1 MLHALFDL
9 SWKSRERAT
18 APRAGRLI
26 AISREHESLGSFG
39 GWLPLSK
46 RTRSD
51 ARRRS
56 VRGRASA
63 ALGAV
68 LAILSLTRCSYLFS
82 EKRTVYEYEPSYGVD
97 SPEFRRSLDAFGTEM
112 VANNDAVLLQNGDAT
127 FAALLDAIA
136 HAQASINMELY
147 IFSPGEI
154 GAVFAQ
160 ALAARARAGV
170 EVRLLV
176 DGFGSKLGDLGD
188 AMRAAGVRVEVY
200 KPLRIYSIARLGHRT
215 HRRIV
220 TIDGKIGFTG
230 GFAVDDRWKGQARDP
245 SEWRDTNVRVE
256 GPVVAQLQHLFFEDW
271 VHTTGE
277 VLHGDREFP
286 AIAPAGQ
293 VLAQAIGSS
302 RNDQSST
309 AKLLY
314 YMAIQAARQRIWIE
328 NAYFVPDR
336 QIRQGLVAAAARGVD
351 VKVLVPGKYIDS
363 PNVRLASRFHYGE
376 LLDGGVEIYEYLP
389 TMLHTKVM
397 VVDSL
402 WASVGSINFVNR
414 SMKKNAEA
422 DITIYDRTFA
432 QEVEKTIEA
441 DLSLC
446 ERFTKEKWKKRGL
459 IARFGELFFW
469 LFSENY

>member
-1 MLHALFDL
+1 MLHAVFEV
-9 SWKSRERAT
+9 SRKSRSPEA
-18 APRAGRLI
+18 ALPRRPFDAF
-26 AISREHESLGSFG
+26 SKEHESLGSFG
-39 GWLPLSK
+39 GRLPLSK
-46 RTRSD
+46 TTGSG
-51 ARRRS
+51 
-56 VRGRASA
+56 VRHRVVRRASA
-63 ALGAV
+63 ALAAVVAV
-68 LAILSLTRCSYLFS
+68 LSLARCSYLFS
-82 EKRTVYEYEPSYGVD
+82 EKRTVYEYEPPYGVD

-112 VANNDAVLLQNGDAT
+112 VAHNGAVLLVNGDAT

-147 IFSPGEI
+147 IFATGEI
-154 GAVFAQ
+154 GSQFAQ
-160 ALAARARAGV
+160 ALSARARAGV

-176 DGFGSKLGDLGD
+176 DGFGSRLGDLGD
-188 AMRAAGVRVEVY
+188 EMRAAGVRVEIY

-230 GFAVDDRWKGQARDP
+230 GFAIDDRWKGQARDP
-245 SEWRDTNVRVE
+245 SQWRDTNVRVE

-293 VLAQAIGSS
+293 ILAQAIGSS

-402 WASVGSINFVNR
+402 WASIGSINFVNR

-422 DITIYDRTFA
+422 DITIYDRGFA

-441 DLSLC
+441 DLSLS

-459 IARFGELFFW
+459 LARFGELFFW